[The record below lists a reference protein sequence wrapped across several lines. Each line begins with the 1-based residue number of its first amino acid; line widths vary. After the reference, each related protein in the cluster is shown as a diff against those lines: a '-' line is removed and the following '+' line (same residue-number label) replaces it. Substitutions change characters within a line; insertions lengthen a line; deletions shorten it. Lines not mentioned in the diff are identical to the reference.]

1 MAEMTLATLIQ
12 SGATAA
18 TELVKGGAS
27 FITELYSANPIGQFI
42 VVAGIASTVIGIGSK
57 LFLRRKHV

>member
-12 SGATAA
+12 SGATVA
-18 TELVKGGAS
+18 TEFVKGGAS
-27 FITELYSANPIGQFI
+27 FITELYAANPIGQFI

>member
-1 MAEMTLATLIQ
+1 MNEMTLTTLIQ
-12 SGATAA
+12 GGATVA

-27 FITELYSANPIGQFI
+27 FIAELYSANPIGQFI
-42 VVAGIASTVIGIGSK
+42 VVAGIASTVIGVGRS

>member
-1 MAEMTLATLIQ
+1 MGEMTLATLIQ
-12 SGATAA
+12 DGASAA

-27 FITELYSANPIGQFI
+27 FVAGLYSANPIGQFI
-42 VVAGIASTVIGIGSK
+42 VVAGIASTVIAVGSK